1 MNREHEKG
9 VENEEKNEKEEKET
23 PVENEKKKPHIKH
36 IVLSGGGA
44 VGLCQYGALRESN
57 KRGLW
62 SIENIESIYGLSVGC
77 ITALFISLNF
87 EWDVLDDYLI
97 KRPWQNVIN
106 FNMNSLIQSFD
117 SRGIL
122 DNKIIIEILHPLF
135 RAKNIDINCTMKELY
150 EITNIDLH
158 MFVTELN
165 SYQLIDICHTE
176 FPDWKVVDAIYAS
189 CCLPLV
195 FKPVLK
201 DECCYVDGGFVKNYP
216 IHECINSGKN
226 SEEILG
232 IYKNLSYVNTQNV
245 NESSTLFDY
254 ISIAFNKVF
263 TNYYKHEKCRPLQKI
278 AYEIILDTPPAGLYD
293 IFEFASSK
301 EKRIYMI
308 EHGVKICQDFCSSIE
323 LSSENI

>member
-9 VENEEKNEKEEKET
+9 VENEEKNEKEEKEP

-77 ITALFISLNF
+77 IAALFISLNF

-122 DNKIIIEILHPLF
+122 DNKIIIEIIHPLF

-165 SYQLIDICHTE
+165 SYRLIDICHAE

-201 DECCYVDGGFVKNYP
+201 DEYCYVDGGFVKNYP

-263 TNYYKHEKCRPLQKI
+263 TNYYKHENCRLLQSI
-278 AYEIILDTPPAGLYD
+278 AYEIILDTPPSGLYD

>member
-1 MNREHEKG
+1 MDGEPEKT
-9 VENEEKNEKEEKET
+9 VENEESKESKQQ
-23 PVENEKKKPHIKH
+23 KPKPTIKH

-77 ITALFISLNF
+77 IAALFISLNF

-122 DNKIIIEILHPLF
+122 DNKIIIDILHPLF
-135 RAKNIDINCTMKELY
+135 RAKNIEIDCTMKELY

-158 MFVTELN
+158 IFVTELN
-165 SYQLIDICHTE
+165 SYRMIDICHTDY
-176 FPDWKVVDAIYAS
+176 PDWKVVDAVYAS
-189 CCLPLV
+189 CCLPLI

-216 IHECINSGKN
+216 IVECIKSGKN
-226 SEEILG
+226 GENILG
-232 IYKNLSYVNTQNV
+232 IYKNLSYMNTQNV
-245 NESSTLFDY
+245 NEKSTLFDY
-254 ISIAFNKVF
+254 ISIAFNKIF
-263 TNYYKHEKCRPLQKI
+263 TNYYKPENSTPLQTI
-278 AYEIILDTPPAGLYD
+278 AYEIILDTPPSGLYD

-301 EKRIYMI
+301 EKRMYMI
-308 EHGVKICQDFCSSIE
+308 EHGVKICDEYCSSLE
-323 LSSENI
+323 LSCENI